1 LPQAEKELKLLEL
14 KSINGSLSKLGHCI
28 SALTIHSRTHI
39 PVRDSKLTRILSE
52 SLIGSGKI
60 RLIICVSPS
69 VTSMNETSSTLQFA
83 DRVKKAVFEKPTVTT
98 NMERK
103 KVDYE

>member
-1 LPQAEKELKLLEL
+1 L

-28 SALTIHSRTHI
+28 SVLYIFIKSLSNQSRTHI
-39 PVRDSKLTRILSE
+39 PVRDSKLTRILSD
-52 SLIGSGKI
+52 SLLGSGRI

-83 DRVKKAVFEKPTVTT
+83 DRVKKAIF
-98 NMERK
+98 
-103 KVDYE
+103 